1 MQEEVTGGRQKLG
14 KWLKRDDVQFT
25 IIVLIVINSI
35 MMGIG
40 TFDFVKDNPTVS
52 KAFNIIDLVFLIT
65 FTVELFA
72 HFIHRGLRLFCNK
85 WLIFD
90 FIVII
95 ISWIVTESQ
104 VFRAF
109 RIFRT
114 LRLIPKVKVMKNLI
128 DALVK
133 ALPRVCMV
141 GLLLL
146 INIFIF
152 AIMFTD
158 MYKDASKELS
168 ESKEWDYDY
177 FSRLDFTILTL
188 LQFITFDNWA
198 VVARD
203 VMEYESWAWVMII
216 IFIVISGFIAV
227 NLFVGVIVDSISD
240 ISSKDKRKL
249 YGQQVESSSDD
260 DEQSLD
266 GKDEISKEL
275 DRTIRNL
282 ERKIRKLRS
291 VQKVTS
297 KALDGIKK
305 ESLNEE

>member
-1 MQEEVTGGRQKLG
+1 MTSHI
-14 KWLKRDDVQFT
+14 FY
-25 IIVLIVINSI
+25 NS
-35 MMGIG
+35 
-40 TFDFVKDNPTVS
+40 
-52 KAFNIIDLVFLIT
+52 LFLCI
-65 FTVELFA
+65 FF
-72 HFIHRGLRLFCNK
+72 HR
-85 WLIFD
+85 
-90 FIVII
+90 
-95 ISWIVTESQ
+95 
-104 VFRAF
+104 
-109 RIFRT
+109 
-114 LRLIPKVKVMKNLI
+114 
-128 DALVK
+128 
-133 ALPRVCMV
+133 
-141 GLLLL
+141 
-146 INIFIF
+146 
-152 AIMFTD
+152 
-158 MYKDASKELS
+158 DASKKLS

-203 VMEYESWAWVMII
+203 VMEYKSWAWVMII

-282 ERKIRKLRS
+282 ERKI
-291 VQKVTS
+291 
-297 KALDGIKK
+297 
-305 ESLNEE
+305 LN